1 MLGQCGFA
9 RFHRTTRDENHRD
22 IEPHGGVQ
30 HTGGDLVAIGNTDHG
45 IGAVRVDHVLHRIG
59 DKIPGRQ
66 AIEHAVVAHGNTVV
80 HGNGVELFGDAAS
93 RFDLTRHQLPQIFEV
108 HVAGHELGERIHHR
122 DDGLLKVLILHAG
135 CAPQGAGACHIAS
148 GCRGARSIL
157 GHRILRV
164 VMKKRSLAYHW
175 RLRTS
180 DCSSQ
185 YRRVAL
191 PVIEQLFFDRQVVKA
206 RGFEALFEKP
216 VCALRG
222 EYKDVRE

>member
-108 HVAGHELGERIHHR
+108 HVAGHELGERIHYR

-135 CAPQGAGACHIAS
+135 CAP
-148 GCRGARSIL
+148 
-157 GHRILRV
+157 
-164 VMKKRSLAYHW
+164 
-175 RLRTS
+175 
-180 DCSSQ
+180 
-185 YRRVAL
+185 
-191 PVIEQLFFDRQVVKA
+191 
-206 RGFEALFEKP
+206 
-216 VCALRG
+216 
-222 EYKDVRE
+222 